1 MKIVTKAFGEIEISE
16 KQKITIKEGLL
27 GFEDI
32 RDFVLLDFDEGS
44 PFYWLQAEKIPEIA
58 FLIVDPKQVVDD
70 YELIVDDK
78 DLEKLEINSESD
90 ILTFAIVTLND
101 NPAKTT
107 VNLLGPIVI
116 NKITHQARQL
126 ISLSD
131 KYSVR
136 HPLLSQKEGEC

>member
-16 KQKITIKEGLL
+16 KQKITVKDGLL

-32 RDFVLLDFDEGS
+32 HDFVLLDFDEGS

-58 FLIVDPKQVVDD
+58 FLIVDPKLIIED
-70 YELIVDDK
+70 YELDVDAH
-78 DLEKLEINSESD
+78 DLEKLEIKNDED
-90 ILTFAIVTLND
+90 MINFAIVTLND
-101 NPAKTT
+101 NPAKTS

-116 NKITHQARQL
+116 NKVTHQAKQL

-136 HPLLSQKEGEC
+136 HPLLSQKEA

>member
-16 KQKITIKEGLL
+16 KQKITVKDGLL

-32 RDFVLLDFDEGS
+32 HDFVLLDFDEGS

-58 FLIVDPKQVVDD
+58 FLIVDPKLIIEDYKLDVDAH
-70 YELIVDDK
+70 
-78 DLEKLEINSESD
+78 DLDKLEVKNDEDMIN
-90 ILTFAIVTLND
+90 FAIVTLND
-101 NPAKTT
+101 NPAKTS

-116 NKITHQARQL
+116 NKVTHQAKQL

-136 HPLLSQKEGEC
+136 HPLLSQKEA

>member
-16 KQKITIKEGLL
+16 KQKITVKDGLL

-32 RDFVLLDFDEGS
+32 HDFVLLDFDEGS

-58 FLIVDPKQVVDD
+58 FLIVDPKLIIEDYKLDVDAH
-70 YELIVDDK
+70 
-78 DLEKLEINSESD
+78 DLEKLEVKNDEDMIN
-90 ILTFAIVTLND
+90 FAIVTLND
-101 NPAKTT
+101 NAAKTSI
-107 VNLLGPIVI
+107 NLLGPIVI
-116 NKITHQARQL
+116 NKVTHQAKQL

-136 HPLLSQKEGEC
+136 HPLLSQKEA